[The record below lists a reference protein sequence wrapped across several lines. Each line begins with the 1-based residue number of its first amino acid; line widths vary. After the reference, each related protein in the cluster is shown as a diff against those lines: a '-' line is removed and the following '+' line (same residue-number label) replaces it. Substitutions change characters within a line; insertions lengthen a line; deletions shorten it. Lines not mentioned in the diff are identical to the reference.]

1 MAPSFDTSRAMSSP
15 TSVSLTR
22 FLIEEQRGERINPDL
37 RLLIEVVARACKTI
51 AVAVGKGALG
61 GVLGDAGSDGA
72 SINVQGEAQKKLD
85 VIANDVLLE
94 ANAWGGH
101 LAACA
106 SEEMDEPFPIPDA
119 YPRGNYLLLFD
130 PLDGSS
136 NIDVNVSVGTIFSV
150 LVCPGDAQNVDTQ
163 SFLQPGTA
171 QVAAGY
177 CIYGPSTML
186 VLTIGHGTHAF
197 TLDREQGSFVLTRR
211 DMRIPD
217 ETKEF
222 AINMSNQRHW
232 APPVTRYIDEC
243 LQGKDGPRG
252 KDFNMRWVASMVADV
267 HRILTRGG
275 IFIYPWDRKLGAT
288 DAHDDAHPTK
298 RGKLRLMYEANPM
311 AMLVE
316 QAGGAA
322 TNGRSRILEIA
333 PEHLH
338 QRLPVFLGSK
348 AEVAT
353 ATRYHRDH
361 DAAHAGR
368 LAEA

>member
-1 MAPSFDTSRAMSSP
+1 MKPI
-15 TSVSLTR
+15 SLTR
-22 FLIEEQRGERINPDL
+22 YLIEEQHAGRINADL

-51 AVAVGKGALG
+51 SMSVGKGALG
-61 GVLGDAGSDGA
+61 GVLGDAGTGN
-72 SINVQGEAQKKLD
+72 IQGEAQKKLD

-101 LAACA
+101 LAGLA
-106 SEEMDEPFPIPDA
+106 SEEMDHSQPIPDA

-150 LVCPGDAQNVDTQ
+150 LRSPEGVAEVGDEH
-163 SFLQPGTA
+163 FLQAGRE

-197 TLDREQGSFVLTRR
+197 TLDREQGSFVLTKR
-211 DMRIPD
+211 DMRIPE

-232 APPVTRYIDEC
+232 EAPMQAYVRDLLAGRE
-243 LQGKDGPRG
+243 GPRG
-252 KDFNMRWVASMVADV
+252 KDFNMRWIASMVADV
-267 HRILTRGG
+267 HRLLTRGG
-275 IFIYPWDRKLGAT
+275 VFIYPL
-288 DAHDDAHPTK
+288 DAKCRDK
-298 RGKLRLMYEANPM
+298 GGKLRLMYEANPM
-311 AMLVE
+311 GFIVE

-322 TNGRSRILEIA
+322 STGRMRMLDVQ
-333 PEHLH
+333 PTGLH
-338 QRLPVFLGSK
+338 QRVPVFLGSR
-348 AEVAT
+348 AEVEKAV
-353 ATRYHRDH
+353 AYHAAH
-361 DAAHAGR
+361 DAG
-368 LAEA
+368 